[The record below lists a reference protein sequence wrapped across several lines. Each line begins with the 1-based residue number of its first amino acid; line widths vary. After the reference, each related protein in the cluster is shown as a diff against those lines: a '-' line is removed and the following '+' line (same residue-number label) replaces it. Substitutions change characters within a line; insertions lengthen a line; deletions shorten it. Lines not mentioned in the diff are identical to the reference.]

1 MAKNFKALQK
11 ELDSRPGAAERQSI
25 AETEMFAQ
33 LGLYQLRI
41 ERQLTQ
47 SQLADI
53 LDMAQTGVS
62 RIENAEDVRVS
73 TLKSYLAG
81 LGAELRL
88 EAVFADGT
96 TRPIVLSGHTKQLSA
111 AG

>member
-1 MAKNFKALQK
+1 MAKNFKILQK
-11 ELDSRPGAAERQSI
+11 ELDSRLGAAERQSV

-47 SQLADI
+47 TQLADI

-88 EAVFADGT
+88 ESVFPDGT
-96 TRPIVLSGHTKQLSA
+96 TRPIMLSGHTKQLSA

>member
-1 MAKNFKALQK
+1 MAKNFKTLQS
-11 ELDSRPGAAERQSI
+11 ELDSRPGAAERQTQ

-47 SQLADI
+47 TQLADI

-96 TRPIVLSGHTKQLSA
+96 SRPIVLGGHMKQLSA
-111 AG
+111 TG

>member
-1 MAKNFKALQK
+1 MAKNFKVLQD
-11 ELDSRPGAAERQSI
+11 ELDSRSGAAQKQLT
-25 AETEMFAQ
+25 AENKMFAQ

-47 SQLADI
+47 TQLGEI
-53 LDMAQTGVS
+53 LDMAQTGVP

-73 TLKSYLAG
+73 TLRSYLRG

-96 TRPIVLSGHTKQLSA
+96 SRPITLSGNDKQLSA
-111 AG
+111 AV